1 MRLSTSQIY
10 DKGLSSVIDRQNKL
24 VKVQDQIARETKIL
38 TPADDPAGKAQTLA
52 LTDRIKQNEQF
63 QKNSEL
69 VVNDLS
75 RQDSFLSN
83 INASLFRAKE
93 LFVQSGNGALS
104 ADDRQA
110 LALEI
115 EVLRDNALDAMNS
128 QSENGDYLFSGYQ
141 TEERPFNFDPEL
153 GIYTYSG
160 DQGAKRVQLTSSLS
174 VQSST
179 PGSEAFDKTPM
190 QLKARVGNSTGDIV
204 GGSSLVTDRATF
216 NAYHAANYD
225 KTVTENNQFR
235 VEFNAAGD
243 EYQIFR
249 NNEGGADILVD
260 TQPYVEGDPVEF
272 NGMQL
277 TVNGDTAGGSLEF
290 RLSRP
295 TGNVA
300 TVLNDMLNILNDPS
314 VSSAD
319 LSQAIEFG
327 IADLD
332 ASLNSLGS
340 ARAKIGSRLNSAET
354 ARLTNADLSIANQD
368 TRSRIQDVDYAE
380 AMTELVKQ
388 DTALQAAQATF
399 TRITRLSLFDYL
411 R

>member
-38 TPADDPAGKAQTLA
+38 TPADDPAGKAQALA

-63 QKNSEL
+63 QKNSEM
-69 VVNDLS
+69 VRNDLS

-83 INASLFRAKE
+83 INDSLFRAKE

-104 ADDRQA
+104 TEDRQA
-110 LALEI
+110 LALEM
-115 EVLRDNALDAMNS
+115 EVLRDNALDAMNA
-128 QSENGDYLFSGYQ
+128 QSENGDFLFAGYQ
-141 TEERPFNFDPEL
+141 TERRPFEFDIDQ
-153 GIYTYSG
+153 GIYVYNG
-160 DQGAKRVQLTSSLS
+160 DKGARKVQVTSSLQVNS
-174 VQSST
+174 TT
-179 PGSEAFDKTPM
+179 PGSEAFDQTPM
-190 QLKARVGNSTGDIV
+190 SLKARVGNSTGNIT
-204 GGSSLVTDRATF
+204 GGSSMVADPATF

-225 KTVTENNQFR
+225 KSNVENNLYR
-235 VEFNAAGD
+235 IEFNAAGD
-243 EYQIFR
+243 EYQVFR
-249 NNEGGADILVD
+249 NNADGADTLIE
-260 TQPYVEGDPVEF
+260 TQPYVDGDPVTF
-272 NGMQL
+272 NGL
-277 TVNGDTAGGSLEF
+277 EVDVNGDVAGGSLEF

-300 TVLNDMLNILNDPS
+300 TVLNDMANILNDPS
-314 VSSAD
+314 VSAEQ

-332 ASLNSLGS
+332 SSLDALGS
-340 ARAKIGSRLNSAET
+340 SRAKIGSRLNSAET

-380 AMTELVKQ
+380 AMTELTKQ